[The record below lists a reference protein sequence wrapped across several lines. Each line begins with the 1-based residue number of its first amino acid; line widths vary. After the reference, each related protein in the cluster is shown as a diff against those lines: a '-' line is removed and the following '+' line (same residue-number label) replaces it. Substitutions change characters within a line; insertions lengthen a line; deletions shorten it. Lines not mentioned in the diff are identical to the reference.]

1 MGKTNV
7 SARNT
12 SRKGFRLSAA
22 LRDEPGGL
30 QERFSE
36 KTTAVHP
43 GWTRGQSD
51 LLRSRQGSLSLITNK
66 SDERWGGFRR
76 TAAGGRT
83 RIPSKQASR
92 AKLWIHGNLWGCWAE
107 MAVRSPPPSLSQAP
121 SSSSGLGPAMPMPV
135 ICILCV
141 FVVGLLQPFSLSR
154 ETRAP
159 RGDTR
164 CCYCGRACSCMPGL
178 LCNMRCV
185 PGERFNVFF
194 FHRVY
199 AGWLLGSCWVGAVLG
214 GARDGSLV

>member
-107 MAVRSPPPSLSQAP
+107 MAVRSLSLSL
-121 SSSSGLGPAMPMPV
+121 SFV
-135 ICILCV
+135 IEWSRASNADARNLHPLRFCCWTTATV
-141 FVVGLLQPFSLSR
+141 FFVSRNAGAARRHALLLLR
-154 ETRAP
+154 
-159 RGDTR
+159 
-164 CCYCGRACSCMPGL
+164 PGL
-178 LCNMRCV
+178 QLHAW
-185 PGERFNVFF
+185 P
-194 FHRVY
+194 
-199 AGWLLGSCWVGAVLG
+199 AV
-214 GARDGSLV
+214 

>member
-92 AKLWIHGNLWGCWAE
+92 GSRGSFSASGISN
-107 MAVRSPPPSLSQAP
+107 PPRPKSLRTAD
-121 SSSSGLGPAMPMPV
+121 
-135 ICILCV
+135 
-141 FVVGLLQPFSLSR
+141 F
-154 ETRAP
+154 RAP
-159 RGDTR
+159 LR
-164 CCYCGRACSCMPGL
+164 
-178 LCNMRCV
+178 LCQIHLDDSD
-185 PGERFNVFF
+185 EATLTTT
-194 FHRVY
+194 HRHIAIPV
-199 AGWLLGSCWVGAVLG
+199 
-214 GARDGSLV
+214 SLPISPAPAHHEPLRHLE